1 MQFHSSDFL
10 SEVSTLPT
18 IIHLVIFFYLKYIHL
33 CTIIQL
39 CDFSSLE
46 VYTPPYDYTPLL
58 FFLPEVYT
66 PLWDNT
72 PLWFFSPE
80 VYNLC
85 AIMHLHKFYLKYT
98 HFCAIIHLC
107 DFFTWS
113 IYTSVQ
119 LQTSVIFL
127 KILKFSKPF
136 FISGNFQRTFL
147 ISDHFLGIFF
157 ISANFLWN
165 FLFSGNVM
173 RIFLFLVI
181 FQSMF

>member
-1 MQFHSSDFL
+1 MFYLKNIHLCTSRLKSCLLHWKIFKT
-10 SEVSTLPT
+10 SEIYIYRCA
-18 IIHLVIFFYLKYIHL
+18 IIHLCDFYLKYTHL
-33 CTIIQL
+33 YTIIQL
-39 CDFSSLE
+39 FDFSSLE

-66 PLWDNT
+66 PLWDNK

-107 DFFTWS
+107 DLFNWS
-113 IYTSVQ
+113 IYTSVR

-127 KILKFSKPF
+127 
-136 FISGNFQRTFL
+136 NFP
-147 ISDHFLGIFF
+147 
-157 ISANFLWN
+157 
-165 FLFSGNVM
+165 
-173 RIFLFLVI
+173 
-181 FQSMF
+181 